1 MPVISSFSELFNFR
15 KEVEKKSIDVDEW
28 GGGVDGG
35 MISVMDSRSKVPKVV
50 MDVVTKNLVGKQL
63 IE

>member
-28 GGGVDGG
+28 GGGGGWRDDLCDGLKVQG
-35 MISVMDSRSKVPKVV
+35 SKGCDGCCNKEPCRKAI
-50 MDVVTKNLVGKQL
+50 D
-63 IE
+63 